1 MKSNFSDTYHRP
13 YFMGIAIVAIIMMHL
28 HYSLYFYDGIEVA
41 PLYNFFGYGAFG
53 VDIFLFLSAYGL
65 SCSLH
70 NHSLCLFYTNRIRR
84 IFPAYLVFLFVCL
97 PLFVTRDP
105 IEILKYVF
113 SSITGL
119 SGIRSFPYH
128 VEWFTPCL
136 ILVYIFF
143 PLIDKLGAA
152 VSKMHVW
159 LISFVI
165 ILMQIVFYTQHWGL
179 NELIWIRLHIILLGN
194 IIYHLEQ
201 KFDGRIVQLLS
212 ILGLY
217 GILLFRGNEFRVM
230 LAMPAVLYLAGYAKH
245 LPLHGFFSL
254 LGKNSY
260 EIFLAQFVATTFFMD
275 RYHGN
280 VFIELIGVAAII
292 VFASFILSLV
302 RKKIIKCFV

>member
-13 YFMGIAIVAIIMMHL
+13 YFMGIAIFAIIMMHL
-28 HYSLYFYDGIEVA
+28 HYSLSLYDGIDVT
-41 PLYNFFGYGAFG
+41 PLYNIFGYGAFG

-70 NHSLCLFYTNRIRR
+70 NHTLRRFYSNRIRR
-84 IFPAYLVFLFVCL
+84 IFPVYLLFLFFSL
-97 PLFVTRDP
+97 LLFVTHDP

-113 SSITGL
+113 SSISGL

-143 PLIDKLGAA
+143 PLIDKLGSV

-159 LISFVI
+159 LITCII
-165 ILMQIVFYTQHWGL
+165 ILMQIGFYTLHWGL
-179 NELIWIRLHIILLGN
+179 YEFIWIRLHIILLGN
-194 IIYHLEQ
+194 VIYHLEQ
-201 KFDGRIVQLLS
+201 KLDGKVIQLLS

-230 LAMPAVLYLAGYAKH
+230 LAMPAVLYLAGNAQR

-260 EIFLAQFVATTFFMD
+260 EIYLAQFVATTYFMD
-275 RYHGN
+275 HYHGN
-280 VFIELIGVAAII
+280 VFIELVGVVAII
-292 VFASFILSLV
+292 VCMGFILFLV
-302 RKKIIKCFV
+302 RKMFVK